1 MFSLIVLL
9 FCKMTLCC
17 QNFHLCD
24 KQVTKTLT
32 NDYRLCQ
39 TILGLIGITAD
50 VLTIYNIALF
60 SGL

>member
-1 MFSLIVLL
+1 
-9 FCKMTLCC
+9 MTLYC

-39 TILGLIGITAD
+39 TILGLIDITAD
-50 VLTIYNIALF
+50 VLTLYNIALF

>member
-1 MFSLIVLL
+1 
-9 FCKMTLCC
+9 MTLCC

-24 KQVTKTLT
+24 KEVTKTLT

-39 TILGLIGITAD
+39 TILGLIDITAD
-50 VLTIYNIALF
+50 VLTLYNIALF